1 MIKLERDSEFTINNE
16 ILEVWE
22 KYEYELNIPPGHLN
36 AVKSEIDNG
45 KCVKLENND
54 AIKNF
59 NIVKDSEIIG
69 HLIECTWEDDVVDVE
84 IDFFVYND
92 KKGHFLKEILEQYLS
107 NLNDV
112 KKVGITIKRENKAL
126 EYIEKVILELDFRYV
141 FHEGM
146 YIKEIK

>member
-1 MIKLERDSEFTINNE
+1 M
-16 ILEVWE
+16 
-22 KYEYELNIPPGHLN
+22 
-36 AVKSEIDNG
+36 
-45 KCVKLENND
+45 
-54 AIKNF
+54 
-59 NIVKDSEIIG
+59 
-69 HLIECTWEDDVVDVE
+69 E

-141 FHEGM
+141 FNEGM